1 MEIRRATPAQW
12 RESRDIRL
20 RALADSPD
28 AFLSTLER
36 ESGLDEETW
45 KSRLD
50 RTYTVFA
57 WQGQQVVGTATGK
70 PDPHEEG
77 GREIVGMWVDPAHR
91 RSGVATALVHE
102 LVRWARAEGAGSV
115 ALWFVEGNDRARRL
129 YEECGFALTGER
141 EVMRPGLDEFRMRL
155 PLE

>member
-1 MEIRRATPAQW
+1 MEIRPATPAQW
-12 RESRDIRL
+12 RQSRDIRL

-36 ESGLDEETW
+36 ERDLDEETW

-50 RTYTVFA
+50 RAYTVLA
-57 WQGQQVVGTATGK
+57 WQGQEVFGTATGK

-91 RSGVATALVHE
+91 RSGVATALVRE

-115 ALWFVEGNDRARRL
+115 ALWFVEGNDRARRV
-129 YEECGFALTGER
+129 YEECGFAPTGER
-141 EVMRPGLDEFRMRL
+141 EVMRHGLDELRMRL
-155 PLE
+155 PLG

>member
-1 MEIRRATPAQW
+1 VEIRRATSAQW

-20 RALADSPD
+20 RALADAPD

-36 ESGLDEETW
+36 EQGFDEETW

-50 RTYTVFA
+50 RAYTVFA
-57 WQGQQVVGTATGK
+57 WEGEDVVGTATGK
-70 PDPHEEG
+70 PDPHEDG

-91 RSGVATALVHE
+91 RSGVATALVTE

-115 ALWFVEGNDRARRL
+115 ALWFADGNDRARRL
-129 YEECGFALTGER
+129 YAECGFALTGER
-141 EVMRPGLDEFRMRL
+141 EAMRPGHDECRMRL
-155 PLE
+155 PLA